1 MVVPGPCPGTSGWSC
16 APGGL
21 MGMGIALS
29 STPVFR
35 RDGESTTQPERKEE
49 GKMEGRKGI

>member
-1 MVVPGPCPGTSGWSC
+1 
-16 APGGL
+16 

-35 RDGESTTQPERKEE
+35 RDGESMTQPERKEE